1 MTNTPELFSTTSTF
15 VSMSMHMMCE
25 KLLYGLAL
33 IEHQNKKAEG
43 TFVLRLQV
51 MKFLRLC
58 TLQSSKRNPS
68 MWMT

>member
-1 MTNTPELFSTTSTF
+1 MTNTPELLSATSTF
-15 VSMSMHMMCE
+15 VSMSMHMTCE

-33 IEHQNKKAEG
+33 VECQSKKVEG

-51 MKFLRLC
+51 WKFLRLC